1 VRLGTDRTLEVET
14 IEDALRFADLES
26 EWKDLYQYCPLATPL
41 QSWTWLYYWWE
52 NYGESYKLRIVTVWD
67 DDLLVGIIPL
77 MLEHQWDF
85 DKLLFVGT
93 GLPDN
98 PDLFARGGWKDRVL
112 AAAIQVLRHCSM
124 DQERRGQILH
134 LAGQPIS

>member
-1 VRLGTDRTLEVET
+1 VVRSVRVLTAGDPTPIV
-14 IEDALRFADLES
+14 DLAP
-26 EWKDLYQYCPLATPL
+26 PLVRERL
-41 QSWTWLYYWWE
+41 S
-52 NYGESYKLRIVTVWD
+52 GEGYKLRITVWD
-67 DDLLVGIIPL
+67 DDLLVGIIPF

-124 DQERRGQILH
+124 DQERRGQILY